1 MATIASYCPDIVD
14 VLVAGFIKV
23 DGFVDGTF
31 VQIDKDEM
39 PYSSIRMPDGTVSRK
54 YNNSQ
59 TYTITITLHSAA
71 DANNL
76 FTKLWQID
84 EVEYLVTA
92 LPASYALQ
100 FMEKYQEAIQTG
112 KSDLAT
118 MREVIVKSVCK
129 DNKQITN
136 QSFDII
142 FARKFMHLSQ
152 LYQAVLNY
160 NFEDVFTAP
169 DSEE

>member
-1 MATIASYCPDIVD
+1 MSKLNMNDVALPQEVLTVD
-14 VLVAGFIKV
+14 DV
-23 DGFVDGTF
+23 D
-31 VQIDKDEM
+31 
-39 PYSSIRMPDGTVSRK
+39 
-54 YNNSQ
+54 
-59 TYTITITLHSAA
+59 
-71 DANNL
+71 
-76 FTKLWQID
+76 
-84 EVEYLVTA
+84 YLVTA

-142 FARKFMHLSQ
+142 FALKFMHLSQ

>member
-1 MATIASYCPDIVD
+1 MSKLNMADVALPQE
-14 VLVAGFIKV
+14 VLVIDDV
-23 DGFVDGTF
+23 D
-31 VQIDKDEM
+31 
-39 PYSSIRMPDGTVSRK
+39 
-54 YNNSQ
+54 
-59 TYTITITLHSAA
+59 
-71 DANNL
+71 
-76 FTKLWQID
+76 
-84 EVEYLVTA
+84 YLVTA

-100 FMEKYQEAIQTG
+100 FMEKYQESITSG

-142 FARKFMHLSQ
+142 FALKFMHLSQ

>member
-1 MATIASYCPDIVD
+1 MSKLNMND
-14 VLVAGFIKV
+14 VALPQEVI
-23 DGFVDGTF
+23 
-31 VQIDKDEM
+31 
-39 PYSSIRMPDGTVSRK
+39 TV
-54 YNNSQ
+54 
-59 TYTITITLHSAA
+59 
-71 DANNL
+71 
-76 FTKLWQID
+76 D
-84 EVEYLVTA
+84 EVDYLVTA
-92 LPASYALQ
+92 LPASYALL

-136 QSFDII
+136 SSFDII

>member
-1 MATIASYCPDIVD
+1 MSKLNMND
-14 VLVAGFIKV
+14 VALPQEVI
-23 DGFVDGTF
+23 
-31 VQIDKDEM
+31 
-39 PYSSIRMPDGTVSRK
+39 TV
-54 YNNSQ
+54 
-59 TYTITITLHSAA
+59 
-71 DANNL
+71 
-76 FTKLWQID
+76 D
-84 EVEYLVTA
+84 EVDYLVTA

-118 MREVIVKSVCK
+118 MREAIVKSVCK

-142 FARKFMHLSQ
+142 FARLFMHLSQ
-152 LYQAVLNY
+152 RYQAVLNY

>member
-1 MATIASYCPDIVD
+1 MSKLNMNDVALPQEVLTVGDVD
-14 VLVAGFIKV
+14 
-23 DGFVDGTF
+23 
-31 VQIDKDEM
+31 
-39 PYSSIRMPDGTVSRK
+39 
-54 YNNSQ
+54 
-59 TYTITITLHSAA
+59 
-71 DANNL
+71 
-76 FTKLWQID
+76 
-84 EVEYLVTA
+84 YLVTA

-112 KSDLAT
+112 RSDLAT
-118 MREVIVKSVCK
+118 MREVVVKSVCK

>member
-1 MATIASYCPDIVD
+1 MSKLNMND
-14 VLVAGFIKV
+14 VALPQEVI
-23 DGFVDGTF
+23 
-31 VQIDKDEM
+31 
-39 PYSSIRMPDGTVSRK
+39 TV
-54 YNNSQ
+54 
-59 TYTITITLHSAA
+59 
-71 DANNL
+71 
-76 FTKLWQID
+76 D
-84 EVEYLVTA
+84 EVDYLVTA

-136 QSFDII
+136 SSFDII

>member
-1 MATIASYCPDIVD
+1 MSKFNMNDVALPQEVLTVD
-14 VLVAGFIKV
+14 DV
-23 DGFVDGTF
+23 D
-31 VQIDKDEM
+31 
-39 PYSSIRMPDGTVSRK
+39 
-54 YNNSQ
+54 
-59 TYTITITLHSAA
+59 
-71 DANNL
+71 
-76 FTKLWQID
+76 
-84 EVEYLVTA
+84 YLVTA

>member
-1 MATIASYCPDIVD
+1 MSKLNMSDVALPQEVITVD
-14 VLVAGFIKV
+14 NV
-23 DGFVDGTF
+23 D
-31 VQIDKDEM
+31 
-39 PYSSIRMPDGTVSRK
+39 
-54 YNNSQ
+54 
-59 TYTITITLHSAA
+59 
-71 DANNL
+71 
-76 FTKLWQID
+76 
-84 EVEYLVTA
+84 YLVTA

-142 FARKFMHLSQ
+142 FARRFMHLSQ

>member
-1 MATIASYCPDIVD
+1 MGNKINMND
-14 VLVAGFIKV
+14 VAL
-23 DGFVDGTF
+23 
-31 VQIDKDEM
+31 
-39 PYSSIRMPDGTVSRK
+39 P
-54 YNNSQ
+54 Q
-59 TYTITITLHSAA
+59 TNITI
-71 DANNL
+71 D
-76 FTKLWQID
+76 D
-84 EVEYLVTA
+84 VDYLVTA

-100 FMEKYQEAIQTG
+100 FMEKYQEAIQSG

-129 DNKQITN
+129 DNKQITI
-136 QSFDII
+136 QSFDVI
-142 FARKFMHLSQ
+142 FARKFMHLSN

>member
-1 MATIASYCPDIVD
+1 MSKLNMADIGLPQET
-14 VLVAGFIKV
+14 LV
-23 DGFVDGTF
+23 
-31 VQIDKDEM
+31 
-39 PYSSIRMPDGTVSRK
+39 
-54 YNNSQ
+54 
-59 TYTITITLHSAA
+59 
-71 DANNL
+71 
-76 FTKLWQID
+76 ID

-136 QSFDII
+136 SSFDII
-142 FARKFMHLSQ
+142 FARKFMHLSK

>member
-1 MATIASYCPDIVD
+1 MSKLNMND
-14 VLVAGFIKV
+14 VALPQEVI
-23 DGFVDGTF
+23 
-31 VQIDKDEM
+31 
-39 PYSSIRMPDGTVSRK
+39 TV
-54 YNNSQ
+54 
-59 TYTITITLHSAA
+59 
-71 DANNL
+71 
-76 FTKLWQID
+76 D
-84 EVEYLVTA
+84 EVDYLVTA

-142 FARKFMHLSQ
+142 FSRRFMHLSQ

>member
-1 MATIASYCPDIVD
+1 MSKLNMND
-14 VLVAGFIKV
+14 VALPQEVI
-23 DGFVDGTF
+23 
-31 VQIDKDEM
+31 
-39 PYSSIRMPDGTVSRK
+39 TV
-54 YNNSQ
+54 
-59 TYTITITLHSAA
+59 
-71 DANNL
+71 
-76 FTKLWQID
+76 D
-84 EVEYLVTA
+84 EVDYLVTA

-118 MREVIVKSVCK
+118 MREVVVKSVCK

-142 FARKFMHLSQ
+142 FARRFMHLSQ

>member
-1 MATIASYCPDIVD
+1 MSKLNMND
-14 VLVAGFIKV
+14 VALPQEVI
-23 DGFVDGTF
+23 
-31 VQIDKDEM
+31 
-39 PYSSIRMPDGTVSRK
+39 TV
-54 YNNSQ
+54 
-59 TYTITITLHSAA
+59 
-71 DANNL
+71 
-76 FTKLWQID
+76 D
-84 EVEYLVTA
+84 EVDYLVTA

-100 FMEKYQEAIQTG
+100 FMEKYQEAIQSG

-142 FARKFMHLSQ
+142 FARRFMHLSQ

>member
-1 MATIASYCPDIVD
+1 MSKLNMADIGLPQET
-14 VLVAGFIKV
+14 LV
-23 DGFVDGTF
+23 
-31 VQIDKDEM
+31 
-39 PYSSIRMPDGTVSRK
+39 
-54 YNNSQ
+54 
-59 TYTITITLHSAA
+59 
-71 DANNL
+71 
-76 FTKLWQID
+76 ID

>member
-1 MATIASYCPDIVD
+1 MSKLNMNDVALPQEVLTVD
-14 VLVAGFIKV
+14 
-23 DGFVDGTF
+23 
-31 VQIDKDEM
+31 
-39 PYSSIRMPDGTVSRK
+39 
-54 YNNSQ
+54 
-59 TYTITITLHSAA
+59 HA
-71 DANNL
+71 DY
-76 FTKLWQID
+76 F
-84 EVEYLVTA
+84 VTA

>member
-1 MATIASYCPDIVD
+1 MSKLNMNDIALPQEVLTVD
-14 VLVAGFIKV
+14 DV
-23 DGFVDGTF
+23 D
-31 VQIDKDEM
+31 
-39 PYSSIRMPDGTVSRK
+39 
-54 YNNSQ
+54 
-59 TYTITITLHSAA
+59 
-71 DANNL
+71 
-76 FTKLWQID
+76 
-84 EVEYLVTA
+84 YLVTA

>member
-1 MATIASYCPDIVD
+1 MSNKINMAEIGLPQTVLTI
-14 VLVAGFIKV
+14 
-23 DGFVDGTF
+23 DG
-31 VQIDKDEM
+31 
-39 PYSSIRMPDGTVSRK
+39 
-54 YNNSQ
+54 
-59 TYTITITLHSAA
+59 
-71 DANNL
+71 
-76 FTKLWQID
+76 
-84 EVEYLVTA
+84 VEYLVNA
-92 LPASYALQ
+92 MPASYALQ
-100 FMEKYQEAIQTG
+100 FMEKYQEAISSG

-142 FARKFMHLSQ
+142 FALKFMHLSK

>member
-1 MATIASYCPDIVD
+1 MNHNLADIALPQSVI
-14 VLVAGFIKV
+14 
-23 DGFVDGTF
+23 
-31 VQIDKDEM
+31 
-39 PYSSIRMPDGTVSRK
+39 TV
-54 YNNSQ
+54 
-59 TYTITITLHSAA
+59 
-71 DANNL
+71 
-76 FTKLWQID
+76 D
-84 EVEYLVTA
+84 EVDYLVTA

-142 FARKFMHLSQ
+142 FALKFMHLSQ

>member
-1 MATIASYCPDIVD
+1 MSKLNMNDVALPQEVLTVD
-14 VLVAGFIKV
+14 DV
-23 DGFVDGTF
+23 D
-31 VQIDKDEM
+31 
-39 PYSSIRMPDGTVSRK
+39 
-54 YNNSQ
+54 
-59 TYTITITLHSAA
+59 
-71 DANNL
+71 
-76 FTKLWQID
+76 
-84 EVEYLVTA
+84 YLVTA

-129 DNKQITN
+129 DNKQVTN

>member
-1 MATIASYCPDIVD
+1 MSKLNMADIGLPQETLVIDDVD
-14 VLVAGFIKV
+14 
-23 DGFVDGTF
+23 
-31 VQIDKDEM
+31 
-39 PYSSIRMPDGTVSRK
+39 
-54 YNNSQ
+54 
-59 TYTITITLHSAA
+59 
-71 DANNL
+71 
-76 FTKLWQID
+76 
-84 EVEYLVTA
+84 YLVTA

>member
-1 MATIASYCPDIVD
+1 MSKLNMADIGLPQET
-14 VLVAGFIKV
+14 LV
-23 DGFVDGTF
+23 
-31 VQIDKDEM
+31 
-39 PYSSIRMPDGTVSRK
+39 
-54 YNNSQ
+54 
-59 TYTITITLHSAA
+59 
-71 DANNL
+71 
-76 FTKLWQID
+76 ID

-142 FARKFMHLSQ
+142 FALKFMHLSQ